1 MTNNFLFF
9 KKITMSR
16 KNTEFYAEYKF
27 FKVVLEKFSKKI
39 IDKKKNI

>member
-9 KKITMSR
+9 KKINMSR
-16 KNTEFYAEYKF
+16 KNREFYAEFKF
-27 FKVVLEKFSKKI
+27 FKVALETFSKKI

>member
-9 KKITMSR
+9 KKITMRR
-16 KNTEFYAEYKF
+16 KKNSFYAEFKF
-27 FKVVLEKFSKKI
+27 FEVVLEKFSKKI